1 MCSAD
6 LTSPRGLGAS
16 ANWSLPDATALRSTV
31 TGLPV
36 VSALSPEPDSS
47 LPPLSQTLLKS
58 TTRENTLLGKRVT
71 SRRVR
76 RPNNMRQRSM
86 NSLSYDMLWDDQL
99 VSRHPKLPCPLGSW
113 IVVGSAC

>member
-36 VSALSPEPDSS
+36 ADEAALLEAGLS
-47 LPPLSQTLLKS
+47 LAPTPRTRLGLAYQGRFASDTRQQGANLTLNL
-58 TTRENTLLGKRVT
+58 EF
-71 SRRVR
+71 
-76 RPNNMRQRSM
+76 
-86 NSLSYDMLWDDQL
+86 
-99 VSRHPKLPCPLGSW
+99 
-113 IVVGSAC
+113 

>member
-58 TTRENTLLGKRVT
+58 TTRENSLLGKRVT

-99 VSRHPKLPCPLGSW
+99 VSRHPKLPCPL
-113 IVVGSAC
+113 AL

>member
-1 MCSAD
+1 MRSLKISEVMWNHIEPIRCGTPVTRVVKA
-6 LTSPRGLGAS
+6 LL
-16 ANWSLPDATALRSTV
+16 ANHV

-58 TTRENTLLGKRVT
+58 TTRENSLLGKRVT

-99 VSRHPKLPCPLGSW
+99 VSRHPKLPCPL
-113 IVVGSAC
+113 AL